1 MNNCYVEINKDIIKS
16 NIENILTKYDTYKY
30 YIGVVKGNAYG
41 HGMEIVKTMES
52 AGINYFAVSTLEEG
66 IEVRKYTDCGIL
78 CLQPIDIEELKIASE
93 NDIAITISN
102 YDYFTKIKDK
112 HYNLKVHIKIDS
124 GMNRLGINNERELLE
139 IYDYI
144 TSSKN
149 YELVGIYTHLA
160 TLGIVDK
167 KWDNQV
173 NNFVKLTKNIDLE
186 EVPMVHIYSSNS
198 LVMHPRL
205 KFDNAVRIG
214 ILMYGVVPNPV
225 RFVGLKGKLKSIKYK
240 LLQKKYNISR
250 TLNDYSVNVKPAF
263 KFISKVIEIKDVKKD
278 EYIGYGLKYKTTE
291 DCKVAIVPVGYMDG
305 LSLKNTGRN
314 VLINDKKYQIVG
326 SINMKMIT
334 VIVNNDVKVGDKVI
348 VIGNNI
354 KTISSYTG
362 VTPHV
367 LMTSIS
373 KDIKRV
379 YK

>member
-1 MNNCYVEINKDIIKS
+1 MNNCYVEINKEIIKN
-16 NIENILTKYDTYKY
+16 NIENIINKYDNYQY

-41 HGMEIVKTMES
+41 HGMEIVKTMEE
-52 AGINYFAVSTLEEG
+52 AGINYFAVATLEEG
-66 IEVRKYTDCGIL
+66 LEARKYTNCEIF
-78 CLQPIDIEELKIASE
+78 CLQPIDIEELSIASK
-93 NDIAITISN
+93 NNIAITISN
-102 YDYFTKIKDK
+102 YDYFTKIKNVDFK
-112 HYNLKVHIKIDS
+112 LKVHIKIDS

-144 TSSKN
+144 ETSEN
-149 YELVGIYTHLA
+149 FELVGIYTHLA
-160 TLGIVDK
+160 TLGIIDK
-167 KWDNQV
+167 KWDNQI

-186 EVPMVHIYSSNS
+186 KVPIVHIYSSNS
-198 LVMHPRL
+198 LVTHPKL
-205 KFDNAVRIG
+205 KIDNGVRIG
-214 ILMYGVVPNPV
+214 ILMYGVVPSPV
-225 RFVGLKGKLKSIKYK
+225 KFVGFKGKLKKLKYK
-240 LLQKKYNISR
+240 YLQRKYKISR
-250 TLNDYSVNVKPAF
+250 TLDDYTVNVKPAF

-278 EYIGYGLKYKTTE
+278 EYVGYGLKYKTKE
-291 DCKVAIVPVGYMDG
+291 DCKIAVVPVGYMDG
-305 LSLKNTGRN
+305 LSLKNTGRK

-334 VIVNNDVKVGDKVI
+334 VLVNNDVKVGDSVI

-354 KTISSYTG
+354 KSVSSYTN